1 MNYDKIS
8 FISSGIVNLLT
19 QTEGIVTPF
28 IGYAVFEG
36 DVVNAS
42 HLELQFDFDVTTEN
56 KTMWP
61 GEGVYV
67 TYREYKIKNV
77 LRIQE

>member
-8 FISSGIVNLLT
+8 FTPSGIVNPLT
-19 QTEGIVTPF
+19 SMEGIVTPF
-28 IGYAVFEG
+28 ICYAVFEG
-36 DVVNAS
+36 DIVNVS
-42 HLELQFDFDVTTEN
+42 HLDLQFSFDVTTEN

-67 TYREYKIKNV
+67 TY
-77 LRIQE
+77 